1 MKYCHENDI
10 MHRDI
15 KLENILV
22 CIDSKGRIY
31 DLKVADFGLAC
42 KISDLDEQ
50 QYTVAGSVGY
60 MAPEIIMKESY
71 NEKVDVFSLGI
82 ILYILATGDFP
93 FRVKG

>member
-42 KISDLDEQ
+42 KISDLDE
-50 QYTVAGSVGY
+50 
-60 MAPEIIMKESY
+60 
-71 NEKVDVFSLGI
+71 
-82 ILYILATGDFP
+82 
-93 FRVKG
+93 

>member
-1 MKYCHENDI
+1 
-10 MHRDI
+10 
-15 KLENILV
+15 
-22 CIDSKGRIY
+22 
-31 DLKVADFGLAC
+31 
-42 KISDLDEQ
+42 
-50 QYTVAGSVGY
+50 